1 MPKNL
6 LTILNIISASPIIIY
21 PILFLS
27 SFMILGVPGSGKPS
41 KAIVMAWLW
50 LSYPVFIVVLIFLSR
65 KFKSISLALIACV
78 PFVFMFAFAI
88 IALVN
93 EIKRRIVVKEFI
105 STLSKDFVCIT
116 GSNANKFITVDL
128 QKNQLIMIDPTA
140 SDSYF
145 TEPVG
150 KMKFGNLELFYQL
163 SGSKDQYGKCLNS
176 EGKSIF
182 DLYKVTQGK
191 ALYENYD
198 LKKYK
203 LD

>member
-27 SFMILGVPGSGKPS
+27 SFMILGVPGSGKPTT
-41 KAIVMAWLW
+41 AIVMAWLW
-50 LSYPVFIVVLIFLSR
+50 LSYPVFILILIFLSR
-65 KFKSISLALIACV
+65 KFRSLPLALIACI
-78 PFVFMFAFAI
+78 PFILMFAFAM

-105 STLSKDFVCIT
+105 STISKDFDCTT
-116 GSNANKFITVDL
+116 GPNAKKFITVDVE
-128 QKNQLIMIDPTA
+128 KNQLIMIDPTA

-145 TEPVG
+145 AEPVG
-150 KMKFGNLELFYQL
+150 KMDVGNLELFFQL
-163 SGSKDQYGKCLNS
+163 SASKDQYGKCLNS
-176 EGKSIF
+176 DGKSIF
-182 DLYKVTQGK
+182 DLFKVSQGK
-191 ALYENYD
+191 ASYEKYD
-198 LKKYK
+198 LKKYQ